1 MAKKVNSKMK
11 TRSAAKKR
19 FGKVTKNGKI
29 KRAQG
34 YRRHLLTRK
43 SAKRKRQL
51 RVGMD
56 RVHESDQKMVDRL
69 LPYA

>member
-34 YRRHLLTRK
+34 FRRHLLTRK

-51 RVGMD
+51 RSGAY
-56 RVHESDQKMVDRL
+56 VHESDVKRIIKL
-69 LPYA
+69 LPR